1 VTRVSICD
9 SQYTLRKLESGRTR
23 VDELLL
29 GHLPALVCLD
39 LCLELAD
46 LRAVLASCCD
56 EVCGGGPAY
65 GFRRLGLD
73 DELVLLE
80 ILRVCEQQRR
90 QRRAARCT
98 LKVIFILAVWL

>member
-1 VTRVSICD
+1 VPR
-9 SQYTLRKLESGRTR
+9 LARWGGRTG

-46 LRAVLASCCD
+46 LRAVLARCCD
-56 EVCGGGPAY
+56 EVRWRPAY
-65 GFRRLGLD
+65 RFRGLGLD

-90 QRRAARCT
+90 QRLATRCT